1 MDLFLLGVS
10 ECRCKFFGIEAI
22 TFCSHVRISTY
33 YNIWRKLGLS
43 VGIPKKLV
51 KKRIGQVAL
60 ALRCILPDGHQRWGI
75 LQDLFANCNFV
86 YSTNCILSIPWPQH
100 LRSYSAGGHLL
111 PRCIFR
117 SQISCWFTK
126 TNFFSLEL
134 ENNLAYD
141 GTVTITTMADL
152 AAAKN
157 FISTYLTYCGKS
169 SSQQNIPDAM
179 QFAKALPRLIVR
191 PSLERE

>member
-1 MDLFLLGVS
+1 MKEYELHLYL
-10 ECRCKFFGIEAI
+10 A
-22 TFCSHVRISTY
+22 Y
-33 YNIWRKLGLS
+33 LGLS
-43 VGIPKKLV
+43 TCAHILMVVIFC
-51 KKRIGQVAL
+51 L
-60 ALRCILPDGHQRWGI
+60 AVSFDHRFH
-75 LQDLFANCNFV
+75 
-86 YSTNCILSIPWPQH
+86 
-100 LRSYSAGGHLL
+100 AG
-111 PRCIFR
+111 
-117 SQISCWFTK
+117 SQK
-126 TNFFSLEL
+126 PFFSLEL

-157 FISTYLTYCGKS
+157 FISAYLTYCGKS